1 MEHFMGLTKN
11 LNLRNMVELS
21 MDSPN
26 INWVFFDKLFAELKS
41 VDTDPSLIN
50 TGSCGLHTIHSAFKS
65 VDWDIATVMK
75 SMHKLFKDTPAWRK
89 DWLWKYHW

>member
-1 MEHFMGLTKN
+1 MLDITTRYSIYWPCTANGLMEHFMGLTKN

-65 VDWDIATVMK
+65 VD
-75 SMHKLFKDTPAWRK
+75 
-89 DWLWKYHW
+89 